1 MQHNKLVG
9 GVDTK
14 SCEMDAQAQAKAE
27 QHCSESRIEFK
38 RWTEDTLK
46 SQSDLRELKRKKAKE
61 GWSSPPKCHGDWF
74 NFISPDGSH
83 GCCK

>member
-1 MQHNKLVG
+1 MTQMQHNKLVG

-38 RWTEDTLK
+38 QWTEDTLK

-61 GWSSPPKCHGDWF
+61 CGLLLQNVVLRWVSC
-74 NFISPDGSH
+74 
-83 GCCK
+83 